1 MLTGFYLLLVWKT
14 EPAEIAAAAVC
25 GALAASIWLAIR
37 TQPGERFQMRI
48 VWLLPAVRMLGGV
61 VADCG
66 LVAHAL
72 FLALLGRIPRGQ
84 VCSMPIH
91 AAEEDGPEAAG
102 QRALMLIGL
111 SLAPDTYALAI
122 DHEAGCITLHQL
134 VHDERRSRS
143 DGEWPL

>member
-1 MLTGFYLLLVWKT
+1 
-14 EPAEIAAAAVC
+14 
-25 GALAASIWLAIR
+25 
-37 TQPGERFQMRI
+37 
-48 VWLLPAVRMLGGV
+48 MLGGV

-66 LVAHAL
+66 LVARAL
-72 FLALLGRIPRGQ
+72 CLALLGQIPRGQ

-102 QRALMLIGL
+102 QRALVLIGL

-122 DHEAGCITLHQL
+122 DHEAGCIMLHQL
-134 VHDERRSRS
+134 VHNERRSRS